1 MKYPILILA
10 AFAFYMSSAAP
21 ASAGSSIDYISDP
34 LFEPIDGGDSH
45 PLQGLFELAEASDA
59 RAQFILGDLYSK
71 GKGGIPKNVALSKIL
86 FEHSAK
92 LGHYEAF
99 IRLAALAK
107 EDKNY
112 VSAWKWYTLAN
123 ERLKWGETRDWAT
136 KARKELEQEM
146 SAADKKAARSAVKQ
160 WKVTRLKPLKL
171 EHPLNPLGKKS
182 KPAAPV
188 DLDAEL
194 KAEQAAPDAA
204 SEKLQNPETETKAEA
219 EKDLTDEQ
227 N

>member
-1 MKYPILILA
+1 
-10 AFAFYMSSAAP
+10 
-21 ASAGSSIDYISDP
+21 
-34 LFEPIDGGDSH
+34 
-45 PLQGLFELAEASDA
+45 
-59 RAQFILGDLYSK
+59 
-71 GKGGIPKNVALSKIL
+71 
-86 FEHSAK
+86 
-92 LGHYEAF
+92 
-99 IRLAALAK
+99 
-107 EDKNY
+107 
-112 VSAWKWYTLAN
+112 
-123 ERLKWGETRDWAT
+123 
-136 KARKELEQEM
+136 
-146 SAADKKAARSAVKQ
+146 
-160 WKVTRLKPLKL
+160 VTRLKPLKL